1 MGWLV
6 FSGEN
11 GIDEIFDSVR
21 NKSKKHQRDDRL
33 IPFKTKVDKNRYE
46 DFSGVVGAFSRLM
59 SDTML
64 KGGVNR
70 EGLYAGMKAKL
81 EDCPEEDFDK
91 LFSIIEDIYFENGKL
106 LPINVKALNYI
117 DCNISQQQV
126 AEYLFSLFIESTD
139 LKSKY
144 FLMEDLE
151 DTHVLEK
158 LVFSSLEDTER
169 KYDISIQQADC
180 FLPYIKEVFYKDM
193 SVVMKN
199 THIYK
204 SYIVRF
210 LAYYYMFYVSQ
221 LAVKLGRFEYGERN
235 VIEKIY
241 MTLNWEV
248 ITRVRPGYEYGWK
261 FVKEKISH
269 MFSHSVLMEMISHNI
284 ENAHLDYI
292 DLFIRMNGAEEDA
305 DTAEDV
311 KKICDTYMAWIP
323 MDYTTCRHDTDKDG
337 TCRTSNEVRKLY
349 EIIDFQF
356 INGGRKSHY
365 NGYNKKFIEFA
376 QKNFGKWRG
385 TLGYSVG
392 VNESDIIMFTQIV
405 LMENNGRIRLAKSYD
420 EFEKRGLL
428 FDRESKRKITE
439 LFERMNLLEK
449 RSDSGDAQYVK
460 SVL

>member
-1 MGWLV
+1 MGWLI

-11 GIDEIFDSVR
+11 GIDEIFDSVK
-21 NKSKKHQRDDRL
+21 NKSKKHRRDDRL

-81 EDCPEEDFDK
+81 EDCPKEDFDK

-106 LPINVKALNYI
+106 LPINVKTLNYI

-126 AEYLFSLFIESTD
+126 AEYLFSLFVESTD

-144 FLMEDLE
+144 FSMENLE

-169 KYDISIQQADC
+169 KYDTSIQQADC

-199 THIYK
+199 TDIYM
-204 SYIVRF
+204 SYIDRF

-248 ITRVRPGYEYGWK
+248 ITKVRPGYEYGWK

-269 MFSHSVLMEMISHNI
+269 MFSHSVLMEMMSHNI
-284 ENAHLDYI
+284 ENVHLDYI
-292 DLFIRMNGAEEDA
+292 DLFIRMNGSEEDA
-305 DTAEDV
+305 NTAEDI
-311 KKICDTYMAWIP
+311 KKICDTYIAWIP
-323 MDYTTCRHDTDKDG
+323 MDYTTCRHDADKDG
-337 TCRTSNEVRKLY
+337 TCRTSNEVRRLY

-385 TLGYSVG
+385 TLGYSIG

-405 LMENNGRIRLAKSYD
+405 LLENDGRIRLAKLYD

-439 LFERMNLLEK
+439 LFEKMNLLEK